1 MNRAHNRS
9 VERQRRRRVR
19 ARTLRAS
26 LRDTLVL
33 LREFRDS
40 LLLFSTTLLF
50 GGLLY
55 HSLAIRAELATGS
68 YAESLFIVLS
78 MIFFQASIDFPDAW
92 YLQIFFFVMPVI
104 GLAILGR
111 GAADFGVLLFNR
123 KARGEAWQV
132 AVASTNS
139 NHIVLI
145 GVGHLGFRVA
155 RELYNMGEDTV
166 AIERDPDAHLIG
178 AVEEFGFP
186 IIAGDAT
193 RPEVLRKAGVERAA
207 AVVMC
212 TSTDIINLQIALKVR
227 EMNPDARTVVRLFD
241 DDFARAVQDQFAID
255 QAISASAL
263 AAPAFAAAAIIAD
276 VIPPVTI
283 AGRTLSLVRF
293 TILEGSRLRGMTIGE
308 LEAKFDA
315 SVVLLDRKGVSDLH
329 PADEVRLAR
338 QDDVAVFAER
348 ESLNS
353 ITQWNRA

>member
-1 MNRAHNRS
+1 M
-9 VERQRRRRVR
+9 R
-19 ARTLRAS
+19 ARKLRAS

-33 LREFRDS
+33 LREFRGA
-40 LLLFSTTLLF
+40 LLVLATTLIF
-50 GGLLY
+50 GGILY
-55 HSLAIRAELATGS
+55 HILAIRAGLETGS

-123 KARGEAWQV
+123 QARGEAWQV

-155 RELYNMGEDTV
+155 RELHNMGEDTV

-193 RPEVLRKAGVERAA
+193 RPDVLRKAGVERAA

-212 TSTDIINLQIALKVR
+212 TSTDVINLQIALSC
-227 EMNPDARTVVRLFD
+227 T
-241 DDFARAVQDQFAID
+241 
-255 QAISASAL
+255 
-263 AAPAFAAAAIIAD
+263 
-276 VIPPVTI
+276 PV
-283 AGRTLSLVRF
+283 
-293 TILEGSRLRGMTIGE
+293 
-308 LEAKFDA
+308 
-315 SVVLLDRKGVSDLH
+315 
-329 PADEVRLAR
+329 
-338 QDDVAVFAER
+338 
-348 ESLNS
+348 
-353 ITQWNRA
+353 